1 MTIDR
6 DTIFALSSGRPPA
19 AIAVIRVSGPR
30 AGDAVKALAG
40 RIPKPRHALLARLRQ
55 QVGTTGIKE
64 NGAAGDEFIDEALVL
79 WFPGPGSE
87 TGEDTAEFQVH
98 GGQAVVMA
106 LVTALGRLP
115 GLRPAQPGEFTRRAF
130 ANGKLDL
137 TRVEGLADLIGAETE
152 AQRRQAFLQFR
163 GLLGDR
169 AERWRGRLIEALAL
183 VEAMIDFPDE
193 GGVPQDLLRPAL
205 AIASEIHREIGALL
219 DDKHRGERLR
229 DGLTVAIAGP
239 VNVGKSRLM
248 NKLARREAA
257 IVSPY
262 AGTTRDVIEVHLD
275 LGGYPVTI
283 LDTAGLRSSEDPV
296 EREGIRRATERSG
309 AADLVLW
316 VVDASAPEPTNP
328 PEWLEGADGRSVWSV
343 FNKCDLVEEGKAA
356 LFAGNPLFMGA
367 CYCVSAATGAGIESL
382 VAGIAEHAARVFG
395 TAGPAAITR
404 ERHRADLA
412 ACREALGWALEH
424 GARME
429 EDIVAEGLRLA
440 ARALGRLVGCVDVED
455 VLDAIFRD
463 FCVGK

>member
-6 DTIFALSSGRPPA
+6 DTIFALSSGRLPA

-30 AGDAVKALAG
+30 ASDAVKALAG
-40 RIPKPRHALLARLRQ
+40 RIPKPRHAMLVRLRQ
-55 QVGTTGIKE
+55 QVGTTCIKE
-64 NGAAGDEFIDEALVL
+64 NEAAGEFIDEALVL

-115 GLRPAQPGEFTRRAF
+115 GLRPAKPGEFTRRAF

-152 AQRRQAFLQFR
+152 SQRRQAFLQFR

-193 GGVPQDLLRPAL
+193 GGVPQDLLRPTL
-205 AIASEIHREIGALL
+205 AIASEIHQEIGALL

-229 DGLTVAIAGP
+229 DGLTVAIAGF

-248 NKLARREAA
+248 NRLAKREAA

-275 LGGYPVTI
+275 LGGYPVAI
-283 LDTAGLRSSEDPV
+283 LDTAGLRSSDDPV

-316 VVDASAPEPTNP
+316 VVDASAPEPTNL
-328 PEWLEGADGRSVWSV
+328 PEWLEGADGRSIWSV
-343 FNKCDLVEEGKAA
+343 FNKCDLLEEGKAA
-356 LFAGNPLFMGA
+356 LFAGNPLLMGGS
-367 CYCVSAATGAGIESL
+367 YRVSAETGAGIDSL
-382 VAGIAEHAARVFG
+382 VAGITEHAARVFG
-395 TAGPAAITR
+395 TASPAIITR

-412 ACREALGWALEH
+412 ACREALGWALER
-424 GARME
+424 GPRME

-440 ARALGRLVGCVDVED
+440 ARALGRLVGRVDVED